1 MSSRLRH
8 IVLGFGAEAAT
19 IASIQAV
26 NYLAPLAALP
36 FLSRGLGMTAFGVY
50 AVAMVLSA
58 YVATISDYSFSI
70 NGPLRLT
77 QESGLPARERTLLAV
92 SAAVR
97 LGLAALC
104 LPAAAAVLM
113 WVSGADA
120 WLVLVTC
127 ASFMA
132 TAATPRWAM
141 YAQGRLKSFLLAS
154 ALSRG
159 LWLAGAIWIVKT
171 PESLSPLLAWTAACQ
186 ALLGAICWLILRPV
200 RPPPLATLVSAS
212 HRLLRDDFRLF
223 LSTTAVA
230 LVRDGAPFA
239 LSIFHG
245 PVAMSLYAVSDRL
258 RIAAIG
264 LSAPLTQSLFLRRAR
279 SNSYDENDRTR
290 AVANIAVLVPVA
302 LGCLILGLFAEP
314 IVHVMAGP
322 EYYPAAGVLQVLLLA
337 PPLVSFNAIIG
348 TNTLLMEGE
357 LASYSRAQLFSAA
370 ASVPL
375 ILILVYCFGVLGAAI
390 ATVVQEMVL
399 AATLLWHLNKA
410 SLLGRAFPIRGAN
423 GNVER

>member
-1 MSSRLRH
+1 MSPRLRDL
-8 IVLGFGAEAAT
+8 VVGFGAEAAT

-58 YVATISDYSFSI
+58 YVATVSDYSFSI
-70 NGPLRLT
+70 NGPLRFVR
-77 QESGLPARERTLLAV
+77 ESGLPTEERTLLAV
-92 SAAVR
+92 SAVVR

-104 LPAAAAVLM
+104 LPAAAVVLVS
-113 WVSGADA
+113 VSGADA
-120 WLVLVTC
+120 WLVLATC

-132 TAATPRWAM
+132 TAATPRWAI

-154 ALSRG
+154 AVSRG
-159 LWLAGAIWIVKT
+159 LWLAGAIWIAKT

-186 ALLGAICWLILRPV
+186 VLLAAICWLILRPGT
-200 RPPPLATLVSAS
+200 PPSLATLVSATR
-212 HRLLRDDFRLF
+212 RLLREDFKLF
-223 LSTTAVA
+223 LSSTAVA

-239 LSIFHG
+239 LSILHG

-279 SNSYDENDRTR
+279 SNGGGENDRTR
-290 AVANIAVLVPVA
+290 AAGNIAVLVPVA
-302 LGCLILGLFAEP
+302 LGCLILGLVAEP
-314 IVHVMAGP
+314 IVLVLAGP
-322 EYYPAAGVLQVLLLA
+322 EYSAAAGILQVLLLA

-357 LASYSRAQLFSAA
+357 LASYSRAQLFAA
-370 ASVPL
+370 TVSIPL
-375 ILILVYCFGVLGAAI
+375 IVVLVYCFGVLGAAI
-390 ATVVQEMVL
+390 ATVIQEIVL
-399 AATLLWHLNKA
+399 AATLLWHLHKA